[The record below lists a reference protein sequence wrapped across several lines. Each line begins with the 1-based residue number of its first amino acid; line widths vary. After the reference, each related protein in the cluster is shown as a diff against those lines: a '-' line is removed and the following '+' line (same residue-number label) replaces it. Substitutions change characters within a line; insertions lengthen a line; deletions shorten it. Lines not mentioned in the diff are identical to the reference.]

1 MFQKIKNLLKKHKNN
16 FLVRILFKIKQKFSN
31 FKLKIENKKSIK
43 RLKILSKI
51 KPIQNRKIR
60 VIFVVVNSNTWNKLK
75 SLYHEML
82 NNDKID
88 VKIVCC
94 PEPYKEDT
102 SITYNYFKNNGYD
115 CIDARVGE
123 GPWNALENKG
133 KWFNLKNLEPD
144 YVFYSEPY
152 NMYLPKKYKSSE
164 VSKYAKICNVMYA
177 MTTTREF
184 LEIRPSDFYRDVY
197 CCYANNQ
204 DELNYN
210 INQFR
215 EQHNIGIQ
223 KTKYLGFLAFSDIYE
238 CKNKQSESW
247 NFSKNKIRAIWT
259 PRWTTDKT
267 VGGSNFFK
275 YKDILIKYTKNNEDV
290 DMLFRPH
297 PMALDNFVRTGEMS
311 QDEVDQFKS
320 ICEITPNLSL
330 DKEKSYTTTFWNS
343 SFLITDISSIIVE
356 YFVTG
361 KPIIFC
367 ESSVTR
373 QKHLP
378 FFEKLINTCYVVK
391 NENELIN
398 TINMLKKGQDKNKK
412 IREDLIVELF
422 GKDITSAPQN
432 IVNDIFMDSGI
443 L

>member
-43 RLKILSKI
+43 RLKRLSEV

-133 KWFNLKNLEPD
+133 NWFNLKKLEPD

-152 NMYLPKKYKSSE
+152 NMYLPNKYKSNE
-164 VSKYAKICNVMYA
+164 VSKFSKICVVSYG
-177 MTTTREF
+177 MTVAEEF
-184 LEIRPSDFYRDVY
+184 LQIRPNDFYRDVY

-204 DELNYN
+204 DELKYN

-223 KTKYLGFLAFSDIYE
+223 KTKNLGFLAFADIFE
-238 CKNKQSESW
+238 STKKQSKSW
-247 NFSKNKIRAIWT
+247 KFSKNKVRVVWT

-275 YKDILIKYTKNNEDV
+275 YKDVLIEYTQKNKDI

-311 QDEVDQFKS
+311 QEEVNEFKK
-320 ICEITPNLSL
+320 ICETTPNLSL
-330 DKEKSYTTTFWNS
+330 DNEKSYTSTFWSS
-343 SFLITDISSIIVE
+343 SFLITDISTIIVE

-367 ESSVTR
+367 ESDVAR
-373 QKHLP
+373 QKYLP
-378 FFEKLINTCYVVK
+378 FFETILQSCYVVK
-391 NENELIN
+391 DKYELFDVID
-398 TINMLKKGQDKNKK
+398 MLKK
-412 IREDLIVELF
+412 
-422 GKDITSAPQN
+422 
-432 IVNDIFMDSGI
+432 
-443 L
+443 